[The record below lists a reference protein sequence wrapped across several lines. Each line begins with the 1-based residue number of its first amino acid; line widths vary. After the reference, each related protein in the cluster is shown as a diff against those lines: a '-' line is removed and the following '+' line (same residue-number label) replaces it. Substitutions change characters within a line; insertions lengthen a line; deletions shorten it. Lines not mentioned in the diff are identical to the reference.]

1 MNTYKSWNPDGR
13 KVRDN
18 MDIKEEIVKNLK
30 ECFDPEISINIYDL
44 GLIYNIDLTEL
55 PKASITHT
63 LTSAFC
69 PAADQIVA
77 DIKNAAESVE
87 GVDAC
92 FIETTFD
99 PPFGPEM
106 MSEEAKLVLG
116 IFE

>member
-18 MDIKEEIVKNLK
+18 MDIKEEIIKNLK

-55 PKASITHT
+55 PKVSITHT

-87 GVDAC
+87 GVDSC

>member
-1 MNTYKSWNPDGR
+1 MTNEKLTLSNEER
-13 KVRDN
+13 IN
-18 MDIKEEIVKNLK
+18 KEIIENLR

-44 GLIYNIDLTEL
+44 GLIYNIDLSEL
-55 PKASITHT
+55 PKVSITHT

-69 PAADQIVA
+69 PAADQIIA
-77 DIKNAAESVE
+77 DIKNATECVD
-87 GVDAC
+87 GVDSC